1 MYISWLTTELVDIY
15 VSELRTIQSLDHYLW
30 KAGSRIHHSC
40 LLKKEKKKRHKTD
53 IKEKTETNTTG
64 TPKIYYS
71 CHKLYKPAT
80 SPHGFPQ
87 SLHCTSMFS
96 MWLLSQ
102 QHNKNGSLFF
112 FCSAQMFSR
121 SCCSLRR
128 QQPLRGAKNKNSC
141 WFCVLILVGVLCAHV
156 CLRRLSS
163 HTRAGKD
170 WTKRRM
176 TSIEYNQRA

>member
-30 KAGSRIHHSC
+30 KAGSRIHHSY

-80 SPHGFPQ
+80 SPHGFPK

-102 QHNKNGSLFF
+102 QHNKNGSRFF
-112 FCSAQMFSR
+112 FFVLLKCF
-121 SCCSLRR
+121 L
-128 QQPLRGAKNKNSC
+128 GAVAHSGDSSPFVVQRIRTVVDFVC
-141 WFCVLILVGVLCAHV
+141 WFWWEYCV
-156 CLRRLSS
+156 
-163 HTRAGKD
+163 HTCVWGGCHHTPELERTELKD
-170 WTKRRM
+170 VWLL
-176 TSIEYNQRA
+176 